1 MAPPSTP
8 TDRPTRI
15 TRDDLEDKL
24 RELEGG
30 AREQAESARSTA
42 ITAGAVAAV
51 LLLLLAFLLGTRK
64 GRKRS
69 TVVEIRRV

>member
-1 MAPPSTP
+1 MAQTATPP
-8 TDRPTRI
+8 RHI
-15 TRDDLEDKL
+15 TRTDLEDKF

-30 AREQAESARSTA
+30 VRDQAESARSTA
-42 ITAGAVAAV
+42 IAGGVIAAL
-51 LLLLLAFLLGTRK
+51 LLLLLAFLLGSRK

>member
-1 MAPPSTP
+1 MAVSSTP
-8 TDRPTRI
+8 RDRI
-15 TRDDLEDKL
+15 TPADLEQKF

-30 AREQAESARSTA
+30 AHDQVESARSTA
-42 ITAGAVAAV
+42 LTAGAVAAV
-51 LLLLLAFLLGTRK
+51 VLLLLAFLLGSRK

>member
-1 MAPPSTP
+1 MPAQTPP
-8 TDRPTRI
+8 DRI
-15 TRDDLEDKL
+15 SRDDLESKF
-24 RELEGG
+24 RELEGDVHG
-30 AREQAESARSTA
+30 QVESARSTVV
-42 ITAGAVAAV
+42 TAGVIAAV

>member
-1 MAPPSTP
+1 MAANIPQE
-8 TDRPTRI
+8 RI
-15 TRDDLEDKL
+15 TRDDLESKF

-30 AREQAESARSTA
+30 AHDQVESARSTI
-42 ITAGAVAAV
+42 ITAGVVVAV

-69 TVVEIRRV
+69 TVVEIRLV

>member
-1 MAPPSTP
+1 MATRPS
-8 TDRPTRI
+8 DRI
-15 TRDDLEDKL
+15 SRDDLERKF

-30 AREQAESARSTA
+30 AQHQVESARTTL
-42 ITAGAVAAV
+42 ITAGVVVAV
-51 LLLLLAFLLGTRK
+51 LLFLLAFLLGVRK

>member
-1 MAPPSTP
+1 MAVPSSSR
-8 TDRPTRI
+8 DRI
-15 TRDDLEDKL
+15 TRADLENKF

-30 AREQAESARSTA
+30 AREQAESARSTVV
-42 ITAGAVAAV
+42 TAGVVAALV
-51 LLLLLAFLLGTRK
+51 LLLLAFLLGTRK

>member
-1 MAPPSTP
+1 MAAPSVP
-8 TDRPTRI
+8 RDRI
-15 TRDDLEDKL
+15 TRNDLEDKF

-30 AREQAESARSTA
+30 AREQVESARSTA
-42 ITAGAVAAV
+42 ITAGAIAA
-51 LLLLLAFLLGTRK
+51 LLLLVIAFLLGTRK

>member
-1 MAPPSTP
+1 MSVPSSAR
-8 TDRPTRI
+8 DRI
-15 TRDDLEDKL
+15 TRDDLEDKF

-30 AREQAESARSTA
+30 TRDQVESARSTVV
-42 ITAGAVAAV
+42 TAVGVAA
-51 LLLLLAFLLGTRK
+51 LILLLLAFLLGTRK

>member
-1 MAPPSTP
+1 MSVPSSAR
-8 TDRPTRI
+8 DRI
-15 TRDDLEDKL
+15 TRDDLEDKF

-30 AREQAESARSTA
+30 TRDQVESARSTVM
-42 ITAGAVAAV
+42 TAVGVAAV
-51 LLLLLAFLLGTRK
+51 ILLLLAFLLGTRK

>member
-1 MAPPSTP
+1 MA
-8 TDRPTRI
+8 RPTTAPRPRI
-15 TRDDLEDKL
+15 TRDDLEDKF

-30 AREQAESARSTA
+30 AREQVESARSTV
-42 ITAGAVAAV
+42 ITAGVVAA
-51 LLLLLAFLLGTRK
+51 LILLLLAYLLGTRK

>member
-1 MAPPSTP
+1 MADTTTAPR
-8 TDRPTRI
+8 DRI
-15 TRDDLEDKL
+15 TRDVLEDKF

-30 AREQAESARSTA
+30 VRDQAESARSTA
-42 ITAGAVAAV
+42 IAAGVIAA
-51 LLLLLAFLLGTRK
+51 LILLLLAFLFGTRK

>member
-1 MAPPSTP
+1 MAASRAPP
-8 TDRPTRI
+8 DRI
-15 TRDDLEDKL
+15 TRDDLEDKF
-24 RELEGG
+24 RELEGD
-30 AREQAESARSTA
+30 AREQVESARSTLV
-42 ITAGAVAAV
+42 TAGVVAAL

>member
-1 MAPPSTP
+1 MAVSGTKR
-8 TDRPTRI
+8 DRI
-15 TRDDLEDKL
+15 SRDDLEDKF

-30 AREQAESARSTA
+30 VHDQAESARSTLV
-42 ITAGAVAAV
+42 TAGVVAA
-51 LLLLLAFLLGTRK
+51 LILLLLAFLLGTRK